1 MCQQQI
7 CPIHTITISG
17 ETLLFE
23 TILGQSGR
31 FENDGS
37 FNEESHVGRSQ
48 LSTLTEQTDS
58 SGRPTVAS
66 HTPGQSVR
74 CV

>member
-1 MCQQQI
+1 MCLI
-7 CPIHTITISG
+7 LTITISG
-17 ETLLFE
+17 ETLLFK

-31 FENDGS
+31 FETDGS

-58 SGRPTVAS
+58 GGRPIVAS
-66 HTPGQSVR
+66 HPPGQSV
-74 CV
+74 CCI